1 MTDIDKFTP
10 GSFCWVELATSEQD
24 AAKNFYSSLFGWQV
38 NDMPMPEGVYSM
50 FQLQG
55 RNAGAAYTLKK
66 EQAAAGVPPHWG
78 LYMAVANTDQSAKKA
93 GELGGKL
100 LMQPFDVF
108 DIGRMAV
115 VQDPTGAAFCIWQEK
130 RAKAESIAGVEG
142 TLCWAD
148 LMTRDT
154 ARAEKFYSGLLGWT
168 FGKDEKD
175 PSGYTHIKNGEE
187 FIGGMPPSSHLQA
200 NIPPHWIPYFLVNN
214 CDSTIAKAKS
224 QGAKTCVPATNLENV
239 GRFAVLSDPQ
249 GAVFA
254 IFQAAQHQ
262 AQ

>member
-93 GELGGKL
+93 IDLGGKL

-187 FIGGMPPSSHLQA
+187 FIGGMPPSSHLQG

-214 CDSTIAKAKS
+214 CDATIAKAKS

-249 GAVFA
+249 GAAFA